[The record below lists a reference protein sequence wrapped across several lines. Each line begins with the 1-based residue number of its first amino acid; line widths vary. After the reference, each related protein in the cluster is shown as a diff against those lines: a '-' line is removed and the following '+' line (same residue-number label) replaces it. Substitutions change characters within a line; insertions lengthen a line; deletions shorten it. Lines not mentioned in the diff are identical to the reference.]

1 MQNLLTMQSES
12 RICARSSA
20 EPQGP
25 RKVSRSDTS
34 GIVIKPVSGQY
45 RRRSERTR
53 AKNLDI
59 AAEVSR
65 KRQRQYTLCTI
76 DMEGGRSLQDA
87 VAVDMDYRNGSA
99 LKYNARRCK
108 VLIRIDIALTEFRM
122 SEIAVYPFRALCQ
135 HRPCRAG
142 QQAVLPGKYQNR
154 SPGRR
159 PAGQQSG
166 YGRQSR
172 HSSGS
177 R

>member
-25 RKVSRSDTS
+25 RKVSRSDAP
-34 GIVIKPVSGQY
+34 GIVIKSVSGQY
-45 RRRSERTR
+45 WRRSERTR
-53 AKNLDI
+53 AKDLDI

-76 DMEGGRSLQDA
+76 DIEGGRSLQDA

-135 HRPCRAG
+135 H
-142 QQAVLPGKYQNR
+142 QAADLPGRAEQGNKLCYQVNTKSKPGPPPGWAAKRIR
-154 SPGRR
+154 SAVTP
-159 PAGQQSG
+159 
-166 YGRQSR
+166 
-172 HSSGS
+172 
-177 R
+177 